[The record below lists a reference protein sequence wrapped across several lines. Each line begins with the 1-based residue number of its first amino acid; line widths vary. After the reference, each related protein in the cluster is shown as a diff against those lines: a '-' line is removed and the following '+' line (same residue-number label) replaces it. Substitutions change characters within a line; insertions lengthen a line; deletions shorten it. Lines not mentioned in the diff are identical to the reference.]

1 MAEAQTALIKNSN
14 TLGGI
19 RKSLMSFGKSLR
31 SANASSSG
39 IVKGLNVG
47 NREKKKAILKS
58 SELFRSRKE
67 AVERRQREDLVESG
81 KLPNIVSSATRT
93 ISRSSKGFLGRV
105 MDFVGTIFIGWIL
118 TNLPTIIK
126 SVQGLMERIR
136 ELRATLNSWVNNVG
150 EFYVDFTSQ
159 LDTVLSRIK
168 EIVDL
173 DLPKQTNK
181 EQEKLKASASSV
193 ERDVQRMVQY
203 FRDFNLGVW
212 LDKKISGDDSTTSN
226 GNTNQGGGGTYSSTR
241 YAPILDL
248 IGSAEGNYNSIAPGD
263 SNPNLTSMTI
273 AQANQAVGVKGG
285 RGAIGRYQLTNPIG
299 QARLANL
306 DVSKDL
312 FSPENQDKIALAL
325 IRNRGITAD
334 MIINNPVEAAKRL
347 AMEFAGIPVLAPVYS
362 SYAGR
367 TVNRGESFYEGYNGN
382 SATIVPEKVEAAF
395 RKFSQTPA
403 TTMRTATLSGSVP
416 NIDPNT
422 SYAKNQVITG
432 LLGGQAYAIVTSKK
446 GWRWGRRHS
455 GIDIGCD
462 SGVYISLRVD
472 AEVDG
477 YKWDSGYGH
486 VIDLWVPSLGVQLRF
501 AHNTQVLIKGAGTPI
516 PAGTSFATTG
526 STGRSTGPHIH
537 FEVDSRKGR
546 YGYISNM
553 VPDPYVKL
561 IRLTNVQIG
570 STQQASAGTTTS
582 QGQPLLASASTTTR
596 TSEQL
601 TPPPRSR
608 TIPIPIPIASAPPAP
623 PVSSGGS
630 SSPSIALNTSGDG
643 VNSFINLFLLTELGN
658 T

>member
-19 RKSLMSFGKSLR
+19 RKSLMSFGKSLK

-136 ELRATLNSWVNNVG
+136 ELKATLNSWVNNVG
-150 EFYVDFTSQ
+150 EFYIDFTSQ

-173 DLPKQTNK
+173 DLPKQANK
-181 EQEKLKASASSV
+181 EQEKLKASASTV

-203 FRDFNLGVW
+203 FKDFSLGVW
-212 LDKKISGDDSTTSN
+212 LDKQISGEDSSEGSN
-226 GNTNQGGGGTYSSTR
+226 QSGSREGTYSSTQ

-248 IGSAEGNYNSIAPGD
+248 IGSAEGSYTSIAPGD
-263 SNPNLTSMTI
+263 NNPNLTSMTI

-285 RGAIGRYQLTNPIG
+285 RGAIGRYQLTDPIR

-306 DVSKDL
+306 DVGKDL

-334 MIINNPVEAAKRL
+334 MIINNPAEAAKRL
-347 AMEFAGIPVLAPVYS
+347 AMEFAGIPVLEPTQGYVQNVQRGQ
-362 SYAGR
+362 SYYR
-367 TVNRGESFYEGYNGN
+367 GYNN
-382 SATIVPEKVEAAF
+382 NAATVTAEQVEAAF

-403 TTMRTATLSGSVP
+403 TTMRTATLSGSTP

-422 SYAKNQVITG
+422 NYAKNQVITDI
-432 LLGGQAYAIVTSKK
+432 LGGQAFAKVTSKK
-446 GWRWGRRHS
+446 GWRWGKRHS

-477 YKWDSGYGH
+477 YKWDAGYGN

-501 AHNTQVLIKGAGTPI
+501 AHNSSIIIKSGYI

-553 VPDPYVKL
+553 VPDPYVEL

-582 QGQPLLASASTTTR
+582 QGQPLLASASTSTR

-601 TPPPRSR
+601 TPPPKSR
-608 TIPIPIPIASAPPAP
+608 TIPIPIPIASAPPAPP